1 MAGSNEHTES
11 MADFYEMFEAS
22 MKPIRNGDMLEG
34 TIMEIGPDAAIL
46 DLGSYMDGILPK
58 EQLEDGETLED
69 LKVGEKIRVAVR
81 RVDTRNS
88 QILLSKR
95 DADRV
100 IAWTDLRDH
109 MEEGTAVLVKVDS
122 AVKGGLRVHCGS
134 ASGFMPASQVDL
146 TYQEDL
152 SVFVGQELKA
162 ELMEV
167 DPEKKDFTCSRKK
180 VLIKEREMAKER
192 LFATLKEGDRLKG
205 KVVEIR
211 PYGAFV
217 EIENGVTG
225 LLHVSD
231 MSWSRVSSPADVVS
245 VGDLVEVGVT
255 KVDPEN
261 QRISLSLKAVGIDPW
276 SALDFGVGSVLADKE
291 VTRIISSGAFVRL
304 TDAIEGF
311 LPISQ
316 ISDKRLRSVSEAI
329 KVGQHIS
336 VKVLS
341 IRPEEHR
348 ISLSMKEVDQ
358 ESGEALPEE
367 MSFYSTDDDDEPTT
381 NLGGLLAG
389 LTLEE

>member
-1 MAGSNEHTES
+1 MAES

-34 TIMEIGPDAAIL
+34 TVMEIGPDAAIL

-58 EQLEDGETLED
+58 EQLEEGEQLND
-69 LKVGEKIRVAVR
+69 LRVGEKIRVAVR

-88 QILLSKR
+88 PILLSKR

-100 IAWTDLRDH
+100 VAWSDLKNH
-109 MEEGTAVLVKVDS
+109 MDEGSAILVKVES
-122 AVKGGLRVHCGS
+122 AVKGGLRVRCGS

-146 TYQEDL
+146 SYQEDL
-152 SVFVGQELKA
+152 SVFVGQELKG
-162 ELMEV
+162 EIMEV
-167 DPEKKDFTCSRKK
+167 DPEKKDFTVSRKRI
-180 VLIKEREMAKER
+180 LMKEREVAKDR
-192 LFATLKEGDRLKG
+192 LFATLKEGDRLTG

-217 EIENGVTG
+217 EIENGVSG

-231 MSWSRVSSPADVVS
+231 MSWGRVKDPSEVVS
-245 VGDLVEVGVT
+245 IGDVVEVGVT
-255 KVDPEN
+255 KVDAEN
-261 QRISLSLKAVGIDPW
+261 QRISLSLKAVGVDPW
-276 SALDFGVGSVLADKE
+276 TALDFGVGSVLTGKE
-291 VTRIISSGAFVRL
+291 VTRIIQSGAFVRL
-304 TDAIEGF
+304 TEAIEGF

-316 ISDKRLRSVSEAI
+316 ISDKRLRSVSEVL
-329 KVGQHIS
+329 KPGQLIS

-367 MSFYSTDDDDEPTT
+367 ISFYSTDDDVEPTT
-381 NLGGLLAG
+381 SLGGLLAG
-389 LTLEE
+389 LQLSDE

>member
-1 MAGSNEHTES
+1 MPES
-11 MADFYEMFEAS
+11 MEDFYEMFEAS
-22 MKPIRNGDMLEG
+22 MKPVRNGDMLEG
-34 TIMEIGPDAAIL
+34 TIIEIGPDAAIV

-58 EQLEDGETLED
+58 EQLEDGESLED

-88 QILLSKR
+88 QIMLSKR

-100 IAWTDLRDH
+100 IAWSDLKSH
-109 MEEGTAVLVKVDS
+109 QEEGDAVLVKVEE
-122 AVKGGLRVHCGS
+122 AVKGGLRVRCGS
-134 ASGFMPASQVDL
+134 ARGFMPASQVDL
-146 TYQEDL
+146 SYQEDL
-152 SVFVGQELKA
+152 SKFVGQELKA

-167 DPEKKDFTCSRKK
+167 DPEKKDFTCSRKRI
-180 VLIKEREMAKER
+180 LIKEKEMAKER
-192 LFATLKEGDRLKG
+192 LFQTLKAGDRLSG
-205 KVVEIR
+205 KVVDIR

-225 LLHVSD
+225 LIHISD
-231 MSWSRVSSPADVVS
+231 LSWSRVKDPSEVVS
-245 VGDLVEVGVT
+245 IGDLVEVGVL

-261 QRISLSLKAVGIDPW
+261 ERISLSLKAVGVDPW
-276 SALDFGVGSVLADKE
+276 SVLDFGVGSVLQDKE
-291 VTRIISSGAFVRL
+291 VTRIIASGAFIKL
-304 TDAIEGF
+304 TEQIEGF

-316 ISDKRLRSVSEAI
+316 ISDKRLRSVKEVLNA
-329 KVGQHIS
+329 GDRIS

-367 MSFYSTDDDDEPTT
+367 MSFYSTDDDEPTT
-381 NLGGLLAG
+381 NLGGLLSG
-389 LTLEE
+389 FRLDE

>member
-1 MAGSNEHTES
+1 MPES
-11 MADFYEMFEAS
+11 MNDFYEMFEAS

-58 EQLEDGETLED
+58 EQLEEGETLAS

-100 IAWTDLRDH
+100 IAWSDLKNHLD
-109 MEEGTAVLVKVDS
+109 EGSAILVKVES
-122 AVKGGLRVHCGS
+122 AVKGGLRVRCAS

-146 TYQEDL
+146 AYQEDL

-162 ELMEV
+162 EVMEI
-167 DPEKKDFTCSRKK
+167 DQEKKDFTCSRKR

-192 LFATLKEGDRLKG
+192 LFETLKEGDRRKG
-205 KVVEIR
+205 KVVELR

-217 EIENGVTG
+217 EIEDGVTG

-231 MSWSRVSSPADVVS
+231 MSWSRVKDPSSVVS
-245 VGDLVEVGVT
+245 VGDLVEVSVT

-261 QRISLSLKAVGIDPW
+261 ERISLSLKAVMDDPW
-276 SALDFGVGSVLADKE
+276 SMLDFGVGSILTDREVL
-291 VTRIISSGAFVRL
+291 RIISSGAFIRL
-304 TDAIEGF
+304 TDAIDGF

-316 ISDKRLRSVSEAI
+316 ISEKRLRSVGEVL
-329 KVGQHIS
+329 KVGQKVS

-348 ISLSMKEVDQ
+348 ISLTMKEIDQ
-358 ESGEALPEE
+358 ETGEAYPEE
-367 MSFYSTDDDDEPTT
+367 LSFYSTDSEDEPRA
-381 NLGGLLAG
+381 NMSGLLAG
-389 LTLEE
+389 LKLDE